1 MKGAARRDGED
12 DWRATAHVLPAR
24 HAPPLPRPV
33 AGGPDPPGM
42 LKRLL
47 RHPRTLSLGAAL
59 LARHLRL
66 VAATTRWTVAGRARA
81 EALRERPVIGA
92 FWHEQLA
99 LAHAVAWDWSGARQD
114 TGFTVLVSRHRDGR
128 LIGDVVARL
137 GIGAAHGSSRRGAVA
152 VFREAQRA
160 LAEGRSVAITPDG
173 PRGPRRVAQPGVAR
187 LARLT
192 GTPVIPVGVAV
203 SRARRLGS
211 WDRMIFP
218 LPFGSGAIAYGEP
231 VFPHALETEEAMLAR
246 ISSGMT
252 EAAEEA
258 ARLAGSAVP
267 A

>member
-1 MKGAARRDGED
+1 
-12 DWRATAHVLPAR
+12 
-24 HAPPLPRPV
+24 
-33 AGGPDPPGM
+33 M

-47 RHPRTLSLGAAL
+47 RHPRTLALGAAL

-66 VAATTRWTVAGRARA
+66 VAATTRWTVTGRERA
-81 EALRERPVIGA
+81 EALRGRPVIGA

-99 LAHAVAWDWSGARQD
+99 LAHAIAWDWSGARGD
-114 TGFTVLVSRHRDGR
+114 TGFTVLVSQHRDGR

-137 GIGAAHGSSRRGAVA
+137 GIDTAHGSSRRGGVA
-152 VFREAQRA
+152 VFREAGRV
-160 LAEGRSVAITPDG
+160 LADGRSVAITPDG
-173 PRGPRRVAQPGVAR
+173 PRGPRRVAQSGVAR

-218 LPFGSGAIAYGEP
+218 LPFGRGAIVYAEP
-231 VFPHALETEEAMLAR
+231 VLPGEAETEETMLAR
-246 ISSGMT
+246 IAAGMS
-252 EAAEEA
+252 EAADEA
-258 ARLAGSAVP
+258 ARLVGQAVP